1 MALISQWLSYP
12 RKSQSFAPCKNFL
25 LYGIYLILLSPSTQ
39 INFFF
44 LHACTLILA
53 ARPPIS
59 SRCCFWECAG
69 RSLILKFSYYLYLSN
84 SSLSY
89 FVSFFPSICILL
101 IPPFFSLFP
110 SITLIIPTLS
120 YDVIDINLTLPFLFP
135 L

>member
-1 MALISQWLSYP
+1 MVLISQWLSYP
-12 RKSQSFAPCKNFL
+12 RKSQRFAPYKNFL

-69 RSLILKFSYYLYLSN
+69 RSLILKFLYYLSFKFLPLLLCFFLS
-84 SSLSY
+84 
-89 FVSFFPSICILL
+89 FCILL

-110 SITLIIPTLS
+110 FITLIIPTLS
-120 YDVIDINLTLPFLFP
+120 YDVNLTLPFLFP